1 MKVVVLHS
9 EVSMG
14 AGKDEED
21 VLIQV
26 EAVTHALQDL
36 GFEPLAVPCA
46 LNLQSVAD
54 RLKRIQP
61 AFVFNLVET
70 IGGTGRL
77 IHIAP
82 SVLDHLG
89 IIYTGARTDALYLSS
104 NKLLAKNLLHGAH
117 IPTPKWFVPAG
128 LENLEHLEGGRYI
141 IKSVWEH
148 ASVGLDEDSVVF
160 AEDPGFLLE
169 EMKRRQERLGGD
181 CFTEAYI
188 EGREF
193 NLSLLGGE
201 KDPEVLPIAEIRFDG
216 FPSDRV
222 KVVGY
227 RAKWEEESFE
237 YLNTSRCFD
246 FSREDA
252 PLICRLEEMA
262 KACWSLFGLRGYARV
277 DFRVDPA
284 GNPWVLEVNANPCLS
299 PDAGFAAASVRAGMD
314 YSQVVGKILQDS
326 GIFLH

>member
-148 ASVGLDEDSVVF
+148 ASVGLDEDSVV
-160 AEDPGFLLE
+160 
-169 EMKRRQERLGGD
+169 
-181 CFTEAYI
+181 
-188 EGREF
+188 
-193 NLSLLGGE
+193 
-201 KDPEVLPIAEIRFDG
+201 
-216 FPSDRV
+216 DR
-222 KVVGY
+222 KSVV
-227 RAKWEEESFE
+227 
-237 YLNTSRCFD
+237 
-246 FSREDA
+246 
-252 PLICRLEEMA
+252 
-262 KACWSLFGLRGYARV
+262 
-277 DFRVDPA
+277 
-284 GNPWVLEVNANPCLS
+284 
-299 PDAGFAAASVRAGMD
+299 
-314 YSQVVGKILQDS
+314 
-326 GIFLH
+326 